1 MASQFMQCTVGVG
14 GCGGMK
20 GEETE
25 LGKVGRCKVH
35 QAASEEMAR
44 NAAHVRLS
52 QYSTIC
58 PLVPHLRSQVRRYV
72 DSVQVPRRSIC
83 HHSPLICHYGMSQFS
98 RCTPQGLSVPFV
110 LGKILPQCGKTL
122 YQTLDTLQSKCPI
135 YQRLDR
141 GSTVEEGHKLANRL
155 WLSPQT
161 RLNSTLPHQKHLIL
175 PS

>member
-1 MASQFMQCTVGVG
+1 MQCTVGVG

-20 GEETE
+20 GEVTE
-25 LGKVGRCKVH
+25 LGNVGRCKVH

-52 QYSTIC
+52 QYSAIC
-58 PLVPHLRSQVRRYV
+58 PLVPHLTSQVRVYICRYV
-72 DSVQVPRRSIC
+72 GAQVPRRSIC
-83 HHSPLICHYGMSQFS
+83 HHSPPICHYSMSQFS

-155 WLSPQT
+155 WVSLF
-161 RLNSTLPHQKHLIL
+161 KL
-175 PS
+175 PSL

>member
-1 MASQFMQCTVGVG
+1 M
-14 GCGGMK
+14 
-20 GEETE
+20 
-25 LGKVGRCKVH
+25 H
-35 QAASEEMAR
+35 QAASEEMTC

-52 QYSTIC
+52 QYSAIC
-58 PLVPHLRSQVRRYV
+58 PLVPHLTSQVRRYV

-83 HHSPLICHYGMSQFS
+83 HHSPPICHCGMSQFS

-141 GSTVEEGHKLANRL
+141 GSTVEEGNKLANRL

-161 RLNSTLPHQKHLIL
+161 LLNSTLPHQKHLIL
-175 PS
+175 PP